1 MNIKRSNQQIPIYRI
16 IQGLTARSALLVID
30 NKRGIYYNKYNKR
43 LSEEAM
49 KKIIS
54 VTLTVLMLLANLLCI
69 EPAAAP
75 KVPTAD
81 DMGGYENVCLTYTFR
96 RSGSDNGRHYES
108 DLLPYTAY
116 LDKNG
121 TIKDFFFDSYLFL
134 PCMDYGPSGAR
145 MHLDE
150 NNPTKAIDWT
160 SYVDDTF
167 AKGANVDAL
176 EKAFGTT
183 KAALG
188 DTKSKAG
195 VFFTLL
201 YPGKKATSFGS
212 LGGKS
217 LNFSRLEDRKYAV
230 KWMIDEQISR
240 FEQRG
245 YKNLDL
251 VGFYWLEEFI
261 ASEDDAEILNYASD
275 YLHSKGLKFNWIPWY
290 KANGYERWESFG
302 FDVACMQPNLMWIGY
317 NDPTRV
323 NSSVALS
330 EQYGLSM
337 EMECDGRVYTDE
349 YFARYL
355 NYLDGGL
362 NSSMMNAVKM
372 YYQDG
377 KTAVYYKAC
386 YSNDERYRLVYDL
399 TYKYAKKTLKQSDI
413 DAVRPEQVTNGYEIV
428 DDIKRDSLIAKD
440 VDWISIGKSY
450 TASRSYV
457 DGNGADYQQVSGKE
471 LTDGIIASEPLSTDW
486 HAYHHSLL
494 DSDGKMSVTV
504 DLGEI
509 RNDLT
514 HFYAHFDNRLEYG
527 IGAPVGITL
536 YVSNDGR
543 SFRQLVT
550 PELIMDASD
559 SCIKYETSPVSA
571 RYVKMSCGVGG
582 GNFVFCSEFLVG
594 VKNGDVVDE
603 PSESDEPSEPDES
616 PEPDESSA
624 LEESS
629 EPEESNEPSESP
641 EPEQS
646 KGEQTDLEESKGE
659 VTDSEES
666 SLEESNSEQAS
677 SDESVAENDQNGG
690 IGVWIIVIA
699 CVALTVV
706 VAVIVTVIKK
716 KK

>member
-1 MNIKRSNQQIPIYRI
+1 MKRI
-16 IQGLTARSALLVID
+16 ISALL
-30 NKRGIYYNKYNKR
+30 
-43 LSEEAM
+43 L
-49 KKIIS
+49 
-54 VTLTVLMLLANLLCI
+54 VLMLTASLCI

-81 DMGGYENVCLTYTFR
+81 DMGGYENLCLTYTFR

-121 TIKDFFFDSYLFL
+121 NIKDFFFDSYLFL

-160 SYVDDTF
+160 AYVDDTF
-167 AKGANVDAL
+167 ASGANVDAL
-176 EKAFGTT
+176 EKAFGKT
-183 KAALG
+183 KEALG
-188 DTKSKAG
+188 DKNSKAG

-201 YPGKKATSFGS
+201 YPGKKATNFGS

-217 LNFSRLEDRKYAV
+217 LDFSKLDDRKYAV

-240 FEQRG
+240 FEKRG

-251 VGFYWLEEFI
+251 VGFYWLEEYI
-261 ASEDDAEILNYASD
+261 AAGDDDEILKYAAD
-275 YLHSKGLKFNWIPWY
+275 YLHSKGLKFIWIPWY
-290 KANGYERWESFG
+290 MANGYDRWESFG

-323 NSSVALS
+323 KSSIKLS
-330 EQYGLSM
+330 ELYGLSM

-355 NYLDGGL
+355 SYLEGGL
-362 NSSMMNAVKM
+362 NSSMMGSVKM

-386 YSNDERYRLVYDL
+386 YSKDEQYRMVYDL

-413 DAVRPEQVTNGYEIV
+413 DAVRPEQITTGYEIV
-428 DDIKRDSLIAKD
+428 DDIKRDSLMEKG
-440 VDWISIGKSY
+440 VDWISVGKRY
-450 TASRSYV
+450 TASKSFV
-457 DGNGADYQQVSGKE
+457 DGNGADYQQVSGNE
-471 LTDGIIASEPLSTDW
+471 LTDGKIASKPLSTDW

-494 DSDGKMSVTV
+494 DGDGKMSVTV
-504 DLGEI
+504 DLGEVRSDI
-509 RNDLT
+509 T
-514 HFYAHFDNRLEYG
+514 HIYAHFDNRLQFG
-527 IGAPVGITL
+527 IGTPMGIVL
-536 YVSNDGR
+536 SVSEDGK
-543 SFRQLVT
+543 SFRQLAT
-550 PELIMDASD
+550 PSLIMDATD
-559 SCIKYETSPVSA
+559 SCIKYQASSIKA
-571 RYVKMSCGVGG
+571 RYVKMSFGVAG

-594 VKNGDVVDE
+594 VKGKNVED
-603 PSESDEPSEPDES
+603 
-616 PEPDESSA
+616 
-624 LEESS
+624 
-629 EPEESNEPSESP
+629 P

-646 KGEQTDLEESKGE
+646 KPEESQPEESK
-659 VTDSEES
+659 SEES
-666 SLEESNSEQAS
+666 KPEESKPEGSQTEQSEPEESKSEISDPDSLTSENTETDTAHSEPDTS
-677 SDESVAENDQNGG
+677 SPEGTAKDGNGML
-690 IGVWIIVIA
+690 VWVIVG
-699 CVALTVV
+699 VALAVAAITAIA
-706 VAVIVTVIKK
+706 VAVKK